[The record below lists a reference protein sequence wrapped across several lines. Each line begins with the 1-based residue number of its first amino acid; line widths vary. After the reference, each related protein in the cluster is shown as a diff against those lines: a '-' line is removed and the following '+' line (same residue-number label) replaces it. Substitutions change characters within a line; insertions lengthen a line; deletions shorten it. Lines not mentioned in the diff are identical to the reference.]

1 MSDIPVLF
9 LNGEGGYHRIFDH
22 CLANWL
28 NQAGVSTQY
37 VRMEDEG
44 MPGNGHMMM
53 LELNSKDIAE
63 YMGRWLEENVD

>member
-1 MSDIPVLF
+1 
-9 LNGEGGYHRIFDH
+9 
-22 CLANWL
+22 
-28 NQAGVSTQY
+28 
-37 VRMEDEG
+37 MEDEG